1 MPDNSANMTMGID
14 CSPLFGDIC
23 NCMAIQ
29 VLEIK
34 KMVCLGV
41 LLLVTDNETDTVV
54 LDRYIYT
61 SVSCLELPGGVIHAY
76 NP

>member
-1 MPDNSANMTMGID
+1 MLVNSANMTMGID

-34 KMVCLGV
+34 KMVRLG
-41 LLLVTDNETDTVV
+41 T
-54 LDRYIYT
+54 
-61 SVSCLELPGGVIHAY
+61 
-76 NP
+76 